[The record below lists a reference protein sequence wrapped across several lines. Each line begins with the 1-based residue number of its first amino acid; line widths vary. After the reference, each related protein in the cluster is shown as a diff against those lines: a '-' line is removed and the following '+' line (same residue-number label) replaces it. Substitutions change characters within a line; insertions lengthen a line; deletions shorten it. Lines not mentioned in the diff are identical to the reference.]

1 MSTSIPPVDKLSLGG
16 EPNGAGAGAAS
27 ERTKTNTNTGSQ
39 RGGRGRGSHTRGGGR
54 GGRGGGRGG
63 PAGGRR
69 FPNPNLDPA
78 QEADVALSKTLSYL
92 LRHGAQAESLA
103 ITPSGWI
110 GVRELLA
117 RPKVGKL
124 RFPSAEGEGEAEA
137 EAEGWRTG
145 AGVKDV
151 RRVVKD
157 SDKKRFQLGWA
168 RAPAA
173 ASSTDGAA
181 PALAPAQ
188 VGVEANDVAELEV
201 EGEEGS
207 AGGEVDE
214 EALERADGKVLFIRA
229 VQGHSIS
236 SVRPPSS
243 VSPLKTARQADSTL
257 TICIHT
263 PQVSSDILFPITAS
277 NLHLLHPSQPLPSTD
292 PKASPAPAPA
302 NFDPATLTVVHGTTL
317 AGWERI
323 SVSRGLNRMGRNH
336 IHLARGLP
344 REMLS
349 ALPQNAEAKENE
361 EGKEEEAPTI
371 ISGLRP
377 TATVLLWVDVPRALQ
392 NGVEFFLS
400 ENGVVLTPGRTMGSD
415 SGDAAAEDKKE
426 ATTGAGAKG
435 PQQQQRRGKTVVG
448 PAQDGWLSL
457 DFITHVQVR
466 RLKKTQAQA
475 QGQEN
480 GTEGVDA
487 EKKQEEGETQQD
499 GTPAWRR
506 GGSAGVGAGS
516 AGAEYEWETVW
527 TRSA

>member
-124 RFPSAEGEGEAEA
+124 RFPSAEGEGEGKGEG
-137 EAEGWRTG
+137 EGWRTG

-173 ASSTDGAA
+173 AAASTDGA
-181 PALAPAQ
+181 APAQ

-236 SVRPPSS
+236 S
-243 VSPLKTARQADSTL
+243 
-257 TICIHT
+257 
-263 PQVSSDILFPITAS
+263 VSSDILFPITAS

-435 PQQQQRRGKTVVG
+435 PQQQPRRGKTVVG

-480 GTEGVDA
+480 GAEEADA

-499 GTPAWRR
+499 ETPAWRR